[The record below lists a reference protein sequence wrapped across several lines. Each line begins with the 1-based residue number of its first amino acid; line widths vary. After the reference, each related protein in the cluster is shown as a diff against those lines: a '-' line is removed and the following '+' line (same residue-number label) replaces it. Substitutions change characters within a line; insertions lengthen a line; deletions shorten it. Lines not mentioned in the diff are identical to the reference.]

1 MLETTKFYNSI
12 SIDINVIEFE
22 ISVSKT
28 SRMKGL
34 DARDD
39 TFDHIAQCGLR
50 HRLS

>member
-12 SIDINVIEFE
+12 SIDINVIKFE

-34 DARDD
+34 HSSND
-39 TFDHIAQCGLR
+39 TFDHIAQCAEVAR
-50 HRLS
+50 